1 MQPVVLLQQERK
13 RSGEKERKG
22 WRDRKVKGGGKRGRG
37 EERERHLFLVS
48 LAFSMSSFA
57 SWMLCW
63 RSLQATSVNVGRKE

>member
-13 RSGEKERKG
+13 RRSGEKG
-22 WRDRKVKGGGKRGRG
+22 RDGEIENEGRG

-57 SWMLCW
+57 S
-63 RSLQATSVNVGRKE
+63 